1 MNIQYLNFLKQLPI
15 NQPLYNHQVVLM
27 YYSKSKD
34 LYPGMGSG
42 ESIKKE
48 RKEDFKELSK
58 IKDWRKKL
66 SNFHIQPFT
75 YDGLTWN
82 SVEHLYQASKFRKN
96 NPDFYKLFSIESGTE
111 ISKNPEMAKSAG
123 SKSGKYKGQQLRPKN
138 IFIDKD
144 FFDKD
149 NKVMFNALYAKF
161 SQNKDLLDVLKKT
174 RNAKLIHFMRSNP
187 YITMNDLMRVRQ
199 VL

>member
-82 SVEHLYQASKFRKN
+82 SVEHLYQASKFKNN
-96 NPDFYKLFSIESGTE
+96 NPDFYKLFSIESQTE
-111 ISKNPEMAKSAG
+111 ISKYPEIAKAAG
-123 SKSGKYKGQQLRPKN
+123 GKSGKYKGKLIRPNN
-138 IFIDKD
+138 IIIDQD
-144 FFDKD
+144 FFNKD
-149 NKVMFNALYAKF
+149 NKIMFHALYSKF
-161 SQNKDLLDVLKKT
+161 SQNKDLLDILKKT
-174 RNAKLIHFMRSNP
+174 KDAKLIHFMRGHP
-187 YITMNDLMRVRQ
+187 YMTMIDLMKVRQ
-199 VL
+199 IL